1 MLALIGFLNHS
12 IMIDNQ
18 LKSINP
24 KNNIEL
30 RTWDILSLNDIDII
44 IKKTA
49 QTQSN
54 WSKID
59 LNTRLIHL
67 KKLTQILRQRADD
80 MSNLMADEMG
90 KPKKQGLKEIIK
102 CAWLCDYYLENSEK
116 ILSDKRVKTEFY
128 ESFVTYRPIGL
139 VLGIMPWNFPFW
151 QVFRFAVPS
160 LIVGNGVLLKH
171 ASNVQGC
178 ASMIKDCFTEA
189 GFPNNI
195 FDNLTIPSSLVSKVI
210 EHDQIQGV
218 VITGSTDAGK
228 AVAKIAGKNL
238 KKTVL
243 ELGGNDPYLI
253 LDDAELDYA
262 VKACIDG
269 RLLNNGQSC
278 ISAKRLIVTKN
289 NIKSFTNKLIN
300 KLGLKVMG
308 DPHNDVDY
316 GPLVSISARAKVH
329 KMVKSSLKMG
339 AKLNLGGEIPDSD
352 GAFYPITVLS
362 EVKPGMPAFDE
373 EIFGPVFTIVEANDN
388 SHAIDLANNSKYG
401 LGAAV
406 FTSNTKEGKKIAE
419 EKIQAGI
426 CFVNDYVKS
435 DPRLP
440 FGGIKMSGY
449 GRELSGY
456 GLMEFVNIKSIVV
469 EDNN

>member
-1 MLALIGFLNHS
+1 MS
-12 IMIDNQ
+12 I
-18 LKSINP
+18 
-24 KNNIEL
+24 
-30 RTWDILSLNDIDII
+30 
-44 IKKTA
+44 
-49 QTQSN
+49 
-54 WSKID
+54 
-59 LNTRLIHL
+59 
-67 KKLTQILRQRADD
+67 
-80 MSNLMADEMG
+80 LMADEMG
-90 KPKKQGLKEIIK
+90 KPKKQGMGEISK
-102 CAWLCDYYLENSEK
+102 CVWLCDYYLKNSEQV
-116 ILSDKRVKTEFY
+116 LSDKHVETEFY
-128 ESFVTYRPIGL
+128 ESYVTYRPIGL

-151 QVFRFAVPS
+151 QVFRYAIPS

-178 ASMIKDCFTEA
+178 ANMIKDCFIEA

-195 FDNLTIPSSLVSKVI
+195 FNNLQIPSSLVSKVI

-218 VITGSTDAGK
+218 AFTGSTNAGK

-243 ELGGNDPYLI
+243 ELGGNDAYLI
-253 LDDAELDYA
+253 LDDAKLDHA
-262 VKACIDG
+262 VKACIEG

-289 NIKSFTNKLIN
+289 NIKSFTKKLIDN
-300 KLGLKVMG
+300 LDLKVMG
-308 DPHNDVDY
+308 DPYDDVDY
-316 GPLVSISARAKVH
+316 GPLVSLSARAEVH
-329 KMVKSSLKMG
+329 KMVKSSIKMG

-352 GAFYPITVLS
+352 GAYYPITVLS
-362 EVKPGMPAFDE
+362 KVQPGMPAFEE
-373 EIFGPVFTIVEANDN
+373 EIFGPVFSIIEAKDND
-388 SHAIDLANNSKYG
+388 HAIDLANNSKYG

-406 FTSNTKEGKKIAE
+406 FTSDINEGRKIAE
-419 EKIQAGI
+419 EKIQAGV

-440 FGGIKMSGY
+440 FGGVKMSGY

-469 EDNN
+469 ENNN